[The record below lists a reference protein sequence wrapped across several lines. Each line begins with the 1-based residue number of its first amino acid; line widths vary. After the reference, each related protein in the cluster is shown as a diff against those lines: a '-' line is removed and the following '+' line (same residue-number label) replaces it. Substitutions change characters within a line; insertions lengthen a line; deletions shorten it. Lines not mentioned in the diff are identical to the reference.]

1 MNSTGEPMDK
11 YIDDYQFLNDVEQTL
26 KIIMVILDDI

>member
-11 YIDDYQFLNDVEQTL
+11 YIDDDQFLNDVEQTL